1 MSASRESQQTASTPV
16 DLMNTSVRLFQANLD
31 FWLNNLASGPQSGA
45 DPLKSQEAGQ
55 EFAMGLLSDP
65 LALYGVQAQM
75 WSDFMALSARMLG
88 TGPSVM
94 GDSADESQASDR
106 RFRDPAWDD
115 NPLFSYLK
123 QSYFIAAKG
132 IMKLVCEG
140 GAMDA
145 AARGR
150 LVFATQQVIDA
161 MSPSNFVFSNPQV
174 LNKAL
179 ETRGQ
184 SLIDG
189 MNHML
194 DDLERSPG
202 RFDISMVEDGAFELG
217 VNIATT
223 PGQVVFQ
230 NDLMQLIQYNPSTA
244 KVNRRPLLVIPPWM
258 NKFYV
263 LDLRPDNSYLQWL
276 VNQGHT
282 VFVISWINPGKELA
296 DKDFEDYMV
305 EGPLAAMEAMRQ
317 ATGEQEVNVIGYCLG
332 GILLAATLAW
342 LAAKGDQRII
352 SATLLTTMVDFAESG
367 DVNLFM
373 SDESLDELSES
384 IQEQG
389 YLDGKSVYDTFRSL
403 RANDLIW
410 SFYVNNYLL
419 GNAPGNFD
427 LLHWNADATNMPAA
441 VHTFCMRK
449 LYIDN
454 LLREPGA
461 ITLRGVDLDV
471 RKVKTPTYVLSTH
484 DDHISPWRTTYA
496 TTQLFSGPVKFVLSE
511 SGHIAG
517 VVNPPEANKYGF
529 WRQAEYPSDP
539 EQWLRSAS
547 HEQGSWWPDW
557 SRWMQRR
564 GGGKVTARQPGD
576 GRLQCLEAAPGS
588 YVKKRL

>member
-1 MSASRESQQTASTPV
+1 MAATREAQNTTTTPV
-16 DLMNTSVRLFQANLD
+16 DIMNTSARLFQANLD
-31 FWLNNLASGPQSGA
+31 FWMRNMVSPPALGD
-45 DPLKSQEAGQ
+45 DPLKIREAGQ
-55 EFAMGLLSDP
+55 EFARGLLGDP
-65 LALYGVQAQM
+65 TALYGVQTQM
-75 WSDFMALSARMLG
+75 WSDFMALSARLLG
-88 TGPSVM
+88 VGN
-94 GDSADESQASDR
+94 GADESQAADR

-123 QSYFIAAKG
+123 QSYFIAARG
-132 IMKLVCEG
+132 IMKLVSEG
-140 GAMDA
+140 GTMDA
-145 AARGR
+145 LARER
-150 LVFATQQVIDA
+150 LVFATQQIIDA
-161 MSPSNFVFSNPQV
+161 MAPSNFVLSNPQV

-179 ETRGQ
+179 ETQGQ

-189 MNHML
+189 LNNLL
-194 DDLERSPG
+194 DDLQRNPG
-202 RFDISMVEDGAFELG
+202 RFDISMVEEGAFVLG
-217 VNIATT
+217 KNIATT

-230 NDLMQLIQYNPSTA
+230 NDLMQLIQYNPSTD

-258 NKFYV
+258 NKYYV
-263 LDLRPDNSYLQWL
+263 LDLRPDNSYLRWL
-276 VNQGHT
+276 VDQGHT

-296 DKDFEDYMV
+296 GKDFEDYMV
-305 EGPLAAMEAMRQ
+305 EGPLAAMEAIQQ
-317 ATGEQEVNVIGYCLG
+317 ATGEQEVNVVGYCLG

-342 LAAKGDQRII
+342 MAGKGDQRIH
-352 SATLLTTMVDFAESG
+352 SATLLTAMVDFAESG
-367 DVNLFM
+367 EVNLFM
-373 SDESLDELSES
+373 SDESLDEITGR

-441 VHTFCMRK
+441 VHTFSMRK

-454 LLREPGA
+454 LLREPGG

-484 DDHISPWRTTYA
+484 DDHIAPWRTTYA

-517 VVNPPEANKYGF
+517 VVNPPEAGKYGY
-529 WRQAEYPSDP
+529 WLHSDYPDDP
-539 EQWLRSAS
+539 EQWLASAT
-547 HEQGSWWPDW
+547 QKRGSWWPDW
-557 SRWMQRR
+557 SRWMRRR
-564 GGGKVTARQPGD
+564 GGGKVPARQPGD
-576 GRLQCLEAAPGS
+576 GRLPGLEAAPGS
-588 YVKKRL
+588 YVKKRI